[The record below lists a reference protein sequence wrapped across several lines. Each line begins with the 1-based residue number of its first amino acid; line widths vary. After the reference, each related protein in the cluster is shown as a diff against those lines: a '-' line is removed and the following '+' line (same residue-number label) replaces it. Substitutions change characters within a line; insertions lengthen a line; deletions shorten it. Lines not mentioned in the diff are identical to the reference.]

1 MVCQRQDQMIPA
13 DKVNYID
20 EERYHIVHDSRD
32 IVWIY
37 TYGNGLF
44 AYDLATDEL
53 QHFESNINGF
63 SHITSNFLQYIMEDR
78 AGGIWVSSEY
88 TGISR
93 LSVLNEG
100 AERVFPEDETL
111 SDRSNTVRMI
121 NRMPDDKIWLGTRRG
136 GLYIY
141 DPHLKTIESSRY
153 FDSNIYAVEE
163 GADGS
168 IWLGSRGN
176 GLSIDGKWYTYHSD
190 DPLSIGNNNIFTLYR
205 DRKNRMWIGTFGGGL
220 NLAVKEKDKYV
231 FKRFLNNFYSQRQEE
246 IQRKR
251 AEADAVREN
260 LEAQLGIVDK
270 KKEELDKLQHQEIE
284 KLEALSGLSA
294 DEAKERLVESLKEE
308 AKTQAQS
315 YINDIMD
322 DAKLTASKEAK
333 RIVIQSIQR
342 VATETAIENSVTVFH
357 IESDEIKGRII
368 GREGRNIRALEAAT
382 GVEIVVDDTP
392 EAIVLSAFDP
402 VRREIARLALHQL
415 VTDGRIHPARIEE
428 VVAKVRKQVEE
439 EIIET
444 GKRTTIDLGIHGLH
458 PELIRIIGKMKYRS
472 SYGQNL
478 LQHARE
484 TANLCAVMASELGL
498 NPKKAK
504 RAGLLHDI
512 GKVPDEEPELPHA
525 LLGMKLAEKFKEKP
539 DICNAIGAHHDEI
552 EMTSLLAPI
561 VQVCDAISGAR
572 PGARREIVEAYIKR
586 LNDLEQLAMSYPGVT
601 KTYAIQ
607 AGRELRVIVGADK
620 IDDKQTEN
628 LSGEIAKKIQ
638 DEMTYPGQVKIT
650 VIRETRAVSF
660 AK

>member
-1 MVCQRQDQMIPA
+1 MEKEVALRNQKIQQAENKLKQR
-13 DKVNYID
+13 
-20 EERYHIVHDSRD
+20 
-32 IVWIY
+32 
-37 TYGNGLF
+37 
-44 AYDLATDEL
+44 EL
-53 QHFESNINGF
+53 
-63 SHITSNFLQYIMEDR
+63 M
-78 AGGIWVSSEY
+78 
-88 TGISR
+88 
-93 LSVLNEG
+93 LNQ
-100 AERVFPEDETL
+100 
-111 SDRSNTVRMI
+111 
-121 NRMPDDKIWLGTRRG
+121 K
-136 GLYIY
+136 
-141 DPHLKTIESSRY
+141 
-153 FDSNIYAVEE
+153 
-163 GADGS
+163 
-168 IWLGSRGN
+168 
-176 GLSIDGKWYTYHSD
+176 
-190 DPLSIGNNNIFTLYR
+190 
-205 DRKNRMWIGTFGGGL
+205 
-220 NLAVKEKDKYV
+220 
-231 FKRFLNNFYSQRQEE
+231 QEE
-246 IQRKR
+246 VQRKR
-251 AEADAVREN
+251 TEAEAIKEN
-260 LEAQLGIVDK
+260 LEAQIVIVDK
-270 KKEELDKLQHQEIE
+270 KKEELDKLQMQERE

-294 DEAKERLVESLKEE
+294 EEAKERLVDSLKEE
-308 AKTQAQS
+308 AKTQAAS

-322 DAKLTASKEAK
+322 DAKLTANKEAK

-428 VVAKVRKQVEE
+428 VVAKVRKQVED

-525 LLGMKLAEKFKEKP
+525 LLGMKIAEKYKEKP
-539 DICNAIGAHHDEI
+539 DICNAIGAHHDET

-601 KTYAIQ
+601 KTYACLLYTSD
-607 AGRELRVIVGADK
+607 AADEL
-620 IDDKQTEN
+620 
-628 LSGEIAKKIQ
+628 
-638 DEMTYPGQVKIT
+638 
-650 VIRETRAVSF
+650 
-660 AK
+660 